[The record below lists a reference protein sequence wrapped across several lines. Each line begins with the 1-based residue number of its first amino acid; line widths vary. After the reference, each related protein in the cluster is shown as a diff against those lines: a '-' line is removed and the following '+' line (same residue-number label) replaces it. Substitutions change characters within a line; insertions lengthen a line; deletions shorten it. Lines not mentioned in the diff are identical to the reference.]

1 MAAAAKKNKHG
12 NTISDVHAYLDT
24 IHPSKS
30 RDLQVIVKDEEP
42 PSTEAV
48 KTVPV
53 HYAVFTHIGKL
64 IKKEGCED
72 EDVEW
77 PASTP
82 IWCHHCAHPF
92 DTMPIPIPI
101 ARNSKNRYI
110 VKGVFCG
117 LPCGLRY
124 IEVHGGHDAEEQKML
139 FRQMAKEVFKV
150 EGAFKAHAAG
160 DALILKVFGGM
171 HSIEEFRNL
180 SDSPGVTLKT
190 LTAPFVQAQMVME
203 QRGVPRS
210 LALMGSA
217 VRNIKRP
224 TVLPEPPTPDI
235 AGKGLFD
242 DFVRAHASQA
252 VAGDDEG
259 KASTEVKTTAPKKPR
274 AKKAAVSVANDEDTL
289 MQFIST

>member
-1 MAAAAKKNKHG
+1 M
-12 NTISDVHAYLDT
+12 
-24 IHPSKS
+24 
-30 RDLQVIVKDEEP
+30 
-42 PSTEAV
+42 
-48 KTVPV
+48 PV
-53 HYAVFTHIGKL
+53 HYAVFKHIGTL
-64 IKKEGCED
+64 IKREGCED

-77 PASTP
+77 PAATP
-82 IWCHHCAHPF
+82 IWCHHCVHSF

-117 LPCGLRY
+117 VPCGLRY
-124 IEVHGGHDAEEQKML
+124 IEVHGGHDAEEQKMM

-150 EGAFKAHAAG
+150 DGAFKAHAAG
-160 DALILKVFGGM
+160 DALLLTVFGGM

-224 TVLPEPPTPDI
+224 AVLPEPPTPDI

-242 DFVRAHASQA
+242 DFVKAHASQA
-252 VAGDDEG
+252 ASGDDEG
-259 KASTEVKTTAPKKPR
+259 KAATE
-274 AKKAAVSVANDEDTL
+274 NCY
-289 MQFIST
+289 

>member
-1 MAAAAKKNKHG
+1 MASAKKNKPG
-12 NTISDVHAYLDT
+12 NTISDVHAYLDAVQ
-24 IHPSKS
+24 PAKS

-42 PSTEAV
+42 PAAEV

-53 HYAVFTHIGKL
+53 HYAVYKHIGKL
-64 IKKEGCED
+64 VKKDGCEE

-77 PASTP
+77 PATTH
-82 IWCHHCAHPF
+82 IWCHHCVHPF
-92 DTMPIPIPI
+92 DTMPIPVPI

-117 LPCGLRY
+117 VPCGLRY
-124 IEVHGGHDAEEQKML
+124 IEVHGGHDAEEQKMM
-139 FRQMAKEVFKV
+139 FRQMARDVFHV

-160 DALILKVFGGM
+160 DALMLTVFGGM

-224 TVLPEPPTPDI
+224 SVLPEPPTPDI

-242 DFVRAHASQA
+242 DFVAAHAASQA
-252 VAGDDEG
+252 SVVGGEH
-259 KASTEVKTTAPKKPR
+259 KAAVEPKAAAKKPR
-274 AKKAAVSVANDEDTL
+274 AKKTATAVTNDEDTL
-289 MQFIST
+289 MQFIAT

>member
-1 MAAAAKKNKHG
+1 MAAVKKNKPG
-12 NTISDVHAYLDT
+12 NTISDVHAYLDAV
-24 IHPSKS
+24 HPAKS

-42 PSTEAV
+42 PSTEA

-53 HYAVFTHIGKL
+53 NYTVYKNIGKL
-64 IKKEGCED
+64 VKRDGCED

-77 PASTP
+77 PATTP
-82 IWCHHCAHPF
+82 IWCHHCVHPF

-101 ARNSKNRYI
+101 SRNSKNRYI
-110 VKGVFCG
+110 VKGIFCG
-117 LPCGLRY
+117 VPCGLRY
-124 IEVHGGHDAEEQKML
+124 IEVHGGHDAEEQKMM
-139 FRQMAKEVFKV
+139 FRQMAKEVFQV
-150 EGAFKAHAAG
+150 GSAFKAHAAG
-160 DALILKVFGGM
+160 DALMLTVFGGM

-224 TVLPEPPTPDI
+224 AVLPEPPTPDI

-242 DFVRAHASQA
+242 DFVKAHASQA
-252 VAGDDEG
+252 PSAEGGDS
-259 KASTEVKTTAPKKPR
+259 KAAAEPKAAPKKPR
-274 AKKAAVSVANDEDTL
+274 AKKAAAAAVTNDEDTL
-289 MQFIST
+289 MQFIAT